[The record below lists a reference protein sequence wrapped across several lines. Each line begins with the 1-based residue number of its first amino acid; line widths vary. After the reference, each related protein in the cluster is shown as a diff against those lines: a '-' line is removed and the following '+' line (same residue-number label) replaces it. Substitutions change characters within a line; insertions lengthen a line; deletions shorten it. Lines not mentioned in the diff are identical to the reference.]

1 MKTCIIC
8 HKEFI
13 PLHNAQKICNDEH
26 YTKCAI
32 CDNLVHLTKYN
43 TSKYLKGTK
52 LTCCKEC
59 AIELMKE
66 TNLKKYGNI
75 CSAQNTKIRA
85 KIEEHYQKTY
95 GGNSPFCSKEIQQI
109 SLERRKNK
117 TEQEKN
123 EIKNKIKQTNLK
135 NHGNENYN
143 NPEKFK
149 STMQEKYG
157 VNYTNESQELKLK
170 QQKTMQKRYG
180 VKCTFSRGSL
190 RDKIDNIL
198 IKRYGTRCFI
208 TSDKTKQTNLERYG
222 VPYYCMTYECRELAG
237 NTISQI
243 NKKFKEQLD
252 NLGIK
257 NELEF
262 NIEGYSFDLK
272 IDNTL
277 IEIDPTYTHN
287 STTGPIF
294 KKLDNIIIKPK
305 AKYYH
310 KEKSQIA
317 NKNGYKCIH
326 IFDWDD
332 REKIINMLK
341 DKQKIYARA
350 CELRE
355 VPKVDIDN
363 FLDSYHLQNTCKGQI
378 IRLGL
383 YYKDELIQVMTF
395 GKPRY
400 NKNYEWELL
409 RLCTKF
415 EYKVIGGSE
424 KLFKYFIDNFKPESI
439 ISYCDLSKF
448 IGSVYEKLGFS
459 LIKISNPSCH
469 WSKNNL
475 MITNNLLNQ
484 RGYDQLFGTNYG
496 KGTSN
501 KDLMIE
507 NGWKEVYDC
516 GQASYVWKRSL

>member
-75 CSAQNTKIRA
+75 CSAQNTEIRA

-95 GGNSPFCSKEIQQI
+95 GGNSPFCDKEIQKL
-109 SLERRKNK
+109 SLEKRKNK
-117 TEQEKN
+117 TEQEKA
-123 EIKNKIKQTNLK
+123 EIKNKIKRTNLERY
-135 NHGNENYN
+135 GNENYN
-143 NPEKFK
+143 NPEQFK
-149 STMQEKYG
+149 STMQKKYG
-157 VNYTNESQELKLK
+157 VNYTNESLELKQK
-170 QQKTMQKRYG
+170 QQNTMKLRYG
-180 VKCTFSRGSL
+180 NKSSFSNKLLHS
-190 RDKIDNIL
+190 KMME
-198 IKRYGTRCFI
+198 KA
-208 TSDKTKQTNLERYG
+208 KQTNLERYG
-222 VPYYCMTYECRELAG
+222 VPYYVMTEECKSCGKNIISKTNKDFMQKLEDNNIPYE
-237 NTISQI
+237 
-243 NKKFKEQLD
+243 KEFSLQSYSYDIKVD
-252 NLGIK
+252 NI
-257 NELEF
+257 
-262 NIEGYSFDLK
+262 
-272 IDNTL
+272 L

-287 STTGPIF
+287 STIGP
-294 KKLDNIIIKPK
+294 
-305 AKYYH
+305 YY
-310 KEKSQIA
+310 K
-317 NKNGYKCIH
+317 NKNGSPKNIYYHRDKSSIAKENNYHCIH

-332 REKIINMLK
+332 KEKIINMLK
-341 DKQKIYARA
+341 DKQKIYART
-350 CELRE
+350 CKLKE
-355 VPKVDIDN
+355 VSKVDIDN

-378 IRLGL
+378 VRLGL

-448 IGSVYEKLGFS
+448 TGSVYRKLGFS

-484 RGYDQLFGTNYG
+484 RGYDQLFGTDYG

-516 GQASYVWKRSL
+516 GQASYVWKRS

>member
-75 CSAQNTKIRA
+75 CSAQNTEIRA

-95 GGNSPFCSKEIQQI
+95 GGNSPFCDKEIQKL
-109 SLERRKNK
+109 SLEKRKNK
-117 TEQEKN
+117 TEQEKA
-123 EIKNKIKQTNLK
+123 EIKNKIKRTNLERY
-135 NHGNENYN
+135 GNENYN
-143 NPEKFK
+143 NPEQFK
-149 STMQEKYG
+149 STMQKKYG
-157 VNYTNESQELKLK
+157 VNYTNESLELKQK
-170 QQKTMQKRYG
+170 QQNTMKLRYG
-180 VKCTFSRGSL
+180 NKSSFSNKLLHS
-190 RDKIDNIL
+190 KMME
-198 IKRYGTRCFI
+198 KA
-208 TSDKTKQTNLERYG
+208 KQTNLERYG
-222 VPYYCMTYECRELAG
+222 VPYYVMTEECKSCGKNIISKTNKDFMQKLEDNNIPYE
-237 NTISQI
+237 
-243 NKKFKEQLD
+243 KEFSLQSYSYDIKVD
-252 NLGIK
+252 NI
-257 NELEF
+257 
-262 NIEGYSFDLK
+262 
-272 IDNTL
+272 L

-287 STTGPIF
+287 STIGP
-294 KKLDNIIIKPK
+294 
-305 AKYYH
+305 YY
-310 KEKSQIA
+310 K
-317 NKNGYKCIH
+317 NKNGSPKNIYYHRDKSSIAKENNYHCIH

-332 REKIINMLK
+332 KEKIINMLK
-341 DKQKIYARA
+341 DKQKIYART
-350 CELRE
+350 CKLKE
-355 VPKVDIDN
+355 VSKVDIDN

-378 IRLGL
+378 VRLGL